1 MNQPLQRKFIYN
13 LSQDTLPNSLGSK
26 ANNLRKL
33 LDMGIKIPRT
43 YCCSWEAHDLFKEHR
58 ESVLHQLQKEISETI
73 DLKKSYAIRSSTDL
87 EDRQDYTYAGQYKTS
102 LDIRGLDSVL
112 QAIQEVWESS
122 QVESMLPYQSQTGDQ
137 KTTPK
142 MAVILQEMVPSIS
155 LRLVIFARQLSAN
168 FP

>member
-43 YCCSWEAHDLFKEHR
+43 YCCSWEAHDLFKEHP
-58 ESVLHQLQKEISETI
+58 ESVLNQLQKEISETI

-122 QVESMLPYQSQTGDQ
+122 QVESMLSY
-137 KTTPK
+137 
-142 MAVILQEMVPSIS
+142 
-155 LRLVIFARQLSAN
+155 
-168 FP
+168 